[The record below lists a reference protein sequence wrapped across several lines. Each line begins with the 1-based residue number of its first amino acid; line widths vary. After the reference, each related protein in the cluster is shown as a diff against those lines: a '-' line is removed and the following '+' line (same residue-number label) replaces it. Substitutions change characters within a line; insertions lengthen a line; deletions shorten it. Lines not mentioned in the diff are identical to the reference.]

1 VALACLDLEEL
12 VAERM
17 IAASR
22 IIVALGV
29 LRMALT
35 LLLLSLAR
43 VLCPSLSPLSEFTP
57 SSEPIPP
64 PTTPHNAYLA
74 DNVLDLDSGQLD
86 CPCRHGRGK

>member
-22 IIVALGV
+22 IIVALGI
-29 LRMALT
+29 LRTALT

-43 VLCPSLSPLSEFTP
+43 V
-57 SSEPIPP
+57 
-64 PTTPHNAYLA
+64 
-74 DNVLDLDSGQLD
+74 
-86 CPCRHGRGK
+86 